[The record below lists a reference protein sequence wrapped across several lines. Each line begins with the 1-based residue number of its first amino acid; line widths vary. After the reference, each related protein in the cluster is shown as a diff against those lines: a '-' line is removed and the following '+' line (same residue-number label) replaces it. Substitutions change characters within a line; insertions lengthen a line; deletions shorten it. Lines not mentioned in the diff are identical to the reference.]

1 MKIKTPL
8 LLILSTLV
16 LITMACAFLTL
27 GSAEP
32 SPEPTLTI
40 LVPSATVTVVPPTS
54 TPNPP
59 SPTPTLTVPSIDSG
73 NLQRL
78 NTIWEFTV
86 PGDSF
91 RSAAFSP
98 DNQSLAAGT
107 GMNQTSQDQK
117 LRLWDVKTG
126 ILQAESEKL
135 YAIIWD
141 LRYTPNG
148 NLIAVALDNATVEM
162 RNAADLS
169 LVYRIEYQGAVNS
182 LSISPDGTKLAAGV
196 ASGEGGVVSI
206 RNIVSGEMLVEFWA
220 HPYSVPG
227 MDFSP
232 DGTLLATGAI
242 DRSVKIWNSQTGE
255 LLQTLPQAAQGT
267 AVKFSPD
274 GSLLASGH
282 CGGSINTICQKGT
295 ITLWNTDNWQIF
307 KTLDG
312 AQDWVDGVAFSTDRS
327 VLAGLS
333 RDGFIYF
340 WRISDGILLQK
351 IQVSYFKPE
360 VLSIS
365 NDGRYLATGAGE
377 NLKTWRVNP

>member
-1 MKIKTPL
+1 MKTPL

-16 LITMACAFLTL
+16 LLTL
-27 GSAEP
+27 ACTYLTPGSTEP
-32 SPEPTLTI
+32 SPEPTKTI
-40 LVPSATVTVVPPTS
+40 LVPSATVTAVPPTN
-54 TPNPP
+54 TPIPP
-59 SPTPTLTVPSIDSG
+59 SPTPTLAVPAIHSS
-73 NLQRL
+73 NLQGL
-78 NTIWEFTV
+78 NTVWEFTV

-98 DNQSLAAGT
+98 DNLSLAAGT

-117 LRLWDVKTG
+117 LRLWDVDTG

-141 LRYTPNG
+141 LSYTPNG

-169 LVYRIEYQGAVNS
+169 LVYKIEYQGAVNS
-182 LSISPDGTKLAAGV
+182 LSISPDGTRLAAGV
-196 ASGEGGVVSI
+196 ASGDGGVVAM
-206 RNIVSGEMLVEFWA
+206 RDLVSGDLLFEFWA
-220 HPYSVPG
+220 HPYSVPS

-232 DGTLLATGAI
+232 DGTLLATGAT

-255 LLQTLPQAAQGT
+255 LLQTLPLIAQGS

-295 ITLWNTDNWQIF
+295 VTLWNTNNWQIF

-312 AQDWVDGVAFSTDRS
+312 AQDWVDGVAYSADRS
-327 VLAGLS
+327 VLVGVS

-340 WRISDGILLQK
+340 WRISDGLLLHR
-351 IQVSYFKPE
+351 IQVSIYGIE
-360 VLSIS
+360 ALSIS
-365 NDGRYLATGAGE
+365 SDGRYLATGTYETVKA
-377 NLKTWRVNP
+377 WRVNP